1 MKISLFWTETVTS
14 RPDGFLQLPI
24 FYYLIYCSESC
35 RQKEHMRGEL
45 WGVHRSTRQ
54 PLHRWIKR
62 QVEYITNNKVKS
74 LVDTT
79 TFTQVN
85 KETGRIHHKQYND
98 TTTFTQ
104 VHQEAGR
111 VHDKWWSLRR
121 NHHVHLYTRRRTH
134 TLHDVRWGLRYRSTC
149 LLYKW

>member
-1 MKISLFWTETVTS
+1 MNYEVYI
-14 RPDGFLQLPI
+14 D
-24 FYYLIYCSESC
+24 
-35 RQKEHMRGEL
+35 
-45 WGVHRSTRQ
+45 Q
-54 PLHRWIKR
+54 PVNLYTG
-62 QVEYITNNKVKS
+62 EYITNNKVKS

-111 VHDKWWSLRR
+111 VHDKW
-121 NHHVHLYTRRRTH
+121 
-134 TLHDVRWGLRYRSTC
+134 
-149 LLYKW
+149 